1 MPYGFDEIIT
11 IFPIGQELRFSN
23 INQWNKTSI
32 NLYNK
37 LCHEF
42 NLKPV
47 ISSTWRLNHTK
58 EQLQKIFTEQG
69 VTVTIYDFTD
79 SFPGEG
85 RGREI
90 EDWIFNNSYDKFI
103 ILDDSVRDI
112 NAWGLP
118 NVVKCRGWIGFSE
131 EEYDLAVSLLK
142 K

>member
-1 MPYGFDEIIT
+1 MRNY
-11 IFPIGQELRFSN
+11 IFTDIDGVFNTVDRN
-23 INQWNKTSI
+23 RWNKTSI
-32 NLYNK
+32 DLYNK
-37 LCHEF
+37 LCLEF

-58 EQLQKIFTEQG
+58 KQLQKIFTEKG
-69 VTVTIYDFTD
+69 IITPIYDFTD
-79 SFPGEG
+79 SFPDEG

-112 NAWGLP
+112 VAWGLP

-131 EEYDLAVSLLK
+131 EEYDLARKYLLK
-142 K
+142 

>member
-1 MPYGFDEIIT
+1 M
-11 IFPIGQELRFSN
+11 N
-23 INQWNKTSI
+23 IVFTDIDGVLNTVNRVQWNKNSI
-32 NLYNK
+32 ELYNK
-37 LCHEF
+37 LCQEF

-58 EQLQKIFTEQG
+58 EQLQKIFIEQG
-69 VTVTIYDFTD
+69 ITVTIYDFTD
-79 SFPGEG
+79 SFPDEG

-118 NVVKCRGWIGFSE
+118 NVVRCRSWVGFSE
-131 EEYDLAVSLLK
+131 EEYNLARKILLK
-142 K
+142 

>member
-1 MPYGFDEIIT
+1 MRNY
-11 IFPIGQELRFSN
+11 IFTDIDGVLNTVNR
-23 INQWNKTSI
+23 NQWNKSSI
-32 NLYNK
+32 ELYNK
-37 LCHEF
+37 LCQEF

-69 VTVTIYDFTD
+69 IITPIHDFTD
-79 SFPGEG
+79 SFPDEG

-112 NAWGLP
+112 VAWGLP

-131 EEYDLAVSLLK
+131 EEYDLARKILLK
-142 K
+142 